1 MRVLFL
7 LLRFLVVAWA
17 AASALFFYW
26 LSQRYKGTRA
36 CPYRWRWILDN
47 LPRRRVVHPL
57 RSTVDGFHIN
67 RGRTV
72 LELGP
77 GPGYFTVE
85 VARRLGPEGRLLCV
99 DIQPKMIRALRRRL
113 QREAVTN
120 ALPLVGNALAL
131 PLADRSVDGAFLVTV
146 LGEVPDRLK
155 ALAELR
161 RVLKLGG
168 VLSITESLPD
178 PDYQFPDV
186 VRDLCRAT
194 GFRLLEHHRRLFGF
208 TMNFA
213 VDGEA
218 SAP

>member
-1 MRVLFL
+1 MRALFL
-7 LLRFLVVAWA
+7 LLRLVVVAWA
-17 AASALFFYW
+17 GASAVFLYW
-26 LSQRYKGTRA
+26 LSQRYKGTR
-36 CPYRWRWILDN
+36 PMSYSLRWILDN
-47 LPRRRVVHPL
+47 LPRRVVHPL
-57 RSTVDGFHIN
+57 GSTVDGFHIN

-77 GPGYFTVE
+77 GTGYFTVE
-85 VARRLGPEGRLLCV
+85 VASRLGPEGRLVCV
-99 DIQPKMIRALRRRL
+99 DIQPKMIGALRRRL
-113 QREAVTN
+113 RREAVTN

-131 PLADRSVDGAFLVTV
+131 PLAGRSVDGAFLVTV

-161 RVLKLGG
+161 RVLKPGG
-168 VLSITESLPD
+168 ILSITESLPD

-186 VRDLCRAT
+186 VHDLCRAS
-194 GFRLLEHHRRLFGF
+194 GFRLLEHHGRLFGF